1 MKVQRKAK
9 IQSKSTLQTLPQKL
23 EGFVGDG
30 RELSV
35 IVIGQNLRPGIGPSV
50 VLGFRDRKKFA
61 SSIRDEMRRQSR
73 E

>member
-1 MKVQRKAK
+1 MSLKVQRKAK
-9 IQSKSTLQTLPQKL
+9 IQSKSTPQTLPQKL

-50 VLGFRDRKKFA
+50 VLGLPKPC
-61 SSIRDEMRRQSR
+61 SGGLGIGEYQT
-73 E
+73 